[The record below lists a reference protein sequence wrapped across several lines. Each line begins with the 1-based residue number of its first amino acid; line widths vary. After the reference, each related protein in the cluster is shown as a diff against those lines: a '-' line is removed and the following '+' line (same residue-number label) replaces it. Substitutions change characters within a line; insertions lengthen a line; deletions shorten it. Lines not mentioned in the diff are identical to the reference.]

1 MSLGP
6 YEMII
11 RPVRPDDVNDWLA
24 MRQALWPEP
33 AELLHRK
40 EMAKL
45 LSDMERSTALVCER
59 EQGSLVGFA
68 EVSLREWA
76 EGCVSSPVGYLE
88 GWYVR
93 PEFRGRGVGRQLV
106 EAAEDW
112 ARARGCT
119 EMGSDTDLGN
129 TQSEAAHRRLGFEIA
144 ARVTAFRKHL

>member
-1 MSLGP
+1 
-6 YEMII
+6 
-11 RPVRPDDVNDWLA
+11 
-24 MRQALWPEP
+24 
-33 AELLHRK
+33 
-40 EMAKL
+40 
-45 LSDMERSTALVCER
+45 
-59 EQGSLVGFA
+59 
-68 EVSLREWA
+68 
-76 EGCVSSPVGYLE
+76 VSSPVGYLE